1 MTMVSVPRVI
11 WPVISL
17 LTFRP
22 FLSPLL
28 FSVAKGMEVRKIRVL
43 GTMPASFLIGP
54 GWEVKRKR
62 PFCSAPGKISMQGQ
76 IVVPQN

>member
-17 LTFRP
+17 LTVRP

-43 GTMPASFLIGP
+43 GTMPTS
-54 GWEVKRKR
+54 
-62 PFCSAPGKISMQGQ
+62 STSKIQ
-76 IVVPQN
+76 IDNQILKTQ

>member
-17 LTFRP
+17 LTVRP

-43 GTMPASFLIGP
+43 GTMPASFLMALGGRSKEKGP
-54 GWEVKRKR
+54 FVLLLERSLCRVR
-62 PFCSAPGKISMQGQ
+62 
-76 IVVPQN
+76 